1 MAIYI
6 FMRHLKSRLLLFAC
20 FLGLSTKGMVKDIR
34 LSVLQLNIWQEG
46 TMVPGGYQGIV
57 DEIAAIDPDFVTL
70 SEVRNYKDTRLCDRL
85 LASLAGKGKK
95 YYSFFSQGAGLLSR
109 YPITDSAVIFSENG
123 EICKL
128 IANVHGREVA
138 VYSAHLDYLNYAV
151 YLPRGYDG
159 VTWKKMTAPC
169 TNLDTIMASN
179 LASKRDEGIAA
190 FIQAAD
196 QDIRAKRLVFL
207 GGDFNEASHLDWTAS
222 TKDLFDH
229 HGMIVPWTCS
239 VMLQDKGYKDSYRVR
254 YPSPEKNPGFTFPAD
269 NKAVEVKKLAWAP
282 DADERERID
291 YIYFYPDKK
300 LQLQKSIV
308 VGPSGSIVRNQRE
321 EEKGQDKFLLPSG
334 TWPTDHK
341 GVLSIFNMGL

>member
-1 MAIYI
+1 MMKRLNAG
-6 FMRHLKSRLLLFAC
+6 LLLIAALLF
-20 FLGLSTKGMVKDIR
+20 FSGKGKAEDIR

-46 TMVPGGYQGIV
+46 TMVPGGYDAIV
-57 DEIAAIDPDFVTL
+57 NEIAAIDPDFVTL
-70 SEVRNYKDTRLCDRL
+70 SEVRNYNNTRLCDRL
-85 LASLAGKGKK
+85 LAALAGKGKK
-95 YYSFFSQGAGLLSR
+95 YYSFFSQGSGLLSR
-109 YPITDSAVIFSENG
+109 YPITDSAVIFSDNG

-159 VTWKKMTAPC
+159 VTWKKMPAPC
-169 TNLDTIMASN
+169 TSLDTIMASN

-190 FIQAAD
+190 FIKAAD
-196 QDIRAKRLVFL
+196 QDLREKRLVFL
-207 GGDFNEASHLDWTAS
+207 GGDFNEASHLDWTAA

-239 VMLQDKGYKDSYRVR
+239 EMLLGKGYKDSYRVR

-300 LQLQKSIV
+300 LSLRKSIV

-321 EEKGQDKFLLPSG
+321 EDKSNDKFLLPTG

-341 GVLSIFNMGL
+341 GILSVFKMSI

>member
-1 MAIYI
+1 
-6 FMRHLKSRLLLFAC
+6 MRKHLRSGLLIVACLFA
-20 FLGLSTKGMVKDIR
+20 FSGKGMAADIR

-46 TMVPGGYQGIV
+46 TQVPGGYEGIV
-57 DEIAAIDPDFVTL
+57 NEIAAIAPDFVTL

-85 LASLAGKGKK
+85 LASLAAKGKK
-95 YYSFFSQGAGLLSR
+95 YYSFFSQGSGLLSR
-109 YPITDSAVIFSENG
+109 YPITDSAVIFSDEG

-159 VTWKKMTAPC
+159 VTWKKMAAPC

-190 FIQAAD
+190 FIKAAD
-196 QDIRAKRLVFL
+196 QDIREKRLVFL
-207 GGDFNEASHLDWTAS
+207 GGDFNEASHLDWTIA

-229 HGMIVPWTCS
+229 HGMVVPWTCS
-239 VMLQDKGYKDSYRVR
+239 VMLLGKGYKDSYRVR

-300 LQLQKSIV
+300 LSLQKSIV
-308 VGPSGSIVRNQRE
+308 VGPSGSIVKNRRE
-321 EEKGQDKFLLPSG
+321 EDKSKDRFLPPTG

-341 GVLSIFNMGL
+341 GILSIFKMSI